1 MSNLL
6 DCVGNL
12 VYKAVGMVG
21 GWLGALTAVG
31 PSRSGGARGGSSGG
45 EGTRDEEDV
54 GEEEEG
60 GGTRYGAKATPN
72 DIEMSKRLVYYL
84 LFVVWRAT
92 SKFKF
97 LVCFCSMVGLLPL

>member
-31 PSRSGGARGGSSGG
+31 PSRSGAAGARGQQRGRGH
-45 EGTRDEEDV
+45 
-54 GEEEEG
+54 
-60 GGTRYGAKATPN
+60 
-72 DIEMSKRLVYYL
+72 
-84 LFVVWRAT
+84 
-92 SKFKF
+92 
-97 LVCFCSMVGLLPL
+97 